1 MAFYKVNTET
11 QEIEVSEHVSGIG
24 FDLSEESKDEYAY
37 PVEGWIYAESLEAA
51 IGLLNA
57 ATA

>member
-24 FDLSEESKDEYAY
+24 FDLSEESKDECTY
-37 PVEGWIYAESLEAA
+37 PVEGWFYAESLDAA
-51 IGLLNA
+51 LVLLGV
-57 ATA
+57 